1 MLDGGE
7 DPGPP
12 GLEERFLVALQH
24 LDMNVEEYGES
35 SGVIQ
40 MRKHLGWYTRFL
52 VNGAELRRKL
62 FEARSRKE
70 VRVILQDYLES
81 NGHTYRD

>member
-1 MLDGGE
+1 
-7 DPGPP
+7 
-12 GLEERFLVALQH
+12 
-24 LDMNVEEYGES
+24 
-35 SGVIQ
+35 
-40 MRKHLGWYTRFL
+40 
-52 VNGAELRRKL
+52 LRRKL